1 MLSKDVTDY
10 GRYRLKELGHDDMEA
25 ESILQDV
32 IQQSTDFRGRTNP
45 EDRNYEPISGTF
57 ERYLTDYVV
66 EDYAE
71 QFKPEQRRGI
81 IDQYFSLREPVSGS
95 DRDYVTQQ
103 LRQGGVPESQLQV
116 ATDRVIQHTQDYRA
130 ETAWEGTSGP
140 FIDDTGFEIE
150 DYLKLNKD
158 SFEMLSKDVTDYGRY
173 RLKELG
179 HDDME
184 AESILQDVIQQ
195 STDFRGRTNPEDR
208 NYEPIS
214 GTFERYLT
222 DYVG

>member
-1 MLSKDVTDY
+1 M
-10 GRYRLKELGHDDMEA
+10 
-25 ESILQDV
+25 
-32 IQQSTDFRGRTNP
+32 
-45 EDRNYEPISGTF
+45 
-57 ERYLTDYVV
+57 V

-150 DYLKLNKD
+150 
-158 SFEMLSKDVTDYGRY
+158 ELSET
-173 RLKELG
+173 
-179 HDDME
+179 
-184 AESILQDVIQQ
+184 
-195 STDFRGRTNPEDR
+195 
-208 NYEPIS
+208 
-214 GTFERYLT
+214 
-222 DYVG
+222 